1 MTMMQIEQL
10 NFRLNQRSMEPRST
24 IFLPS
29 SELSELMS
37 NAVCI
42 RLVLDLGD
50 VGVCAG
56 GGVCG
61 ASFVAAGGPD

>member
-10 NFRLNQRSMEPRST
+10 NFRLNQRST